1 MKKHVPYDKL
11 SKKAKKALDR
21 KERGQWGDI
30 RPVTRRIESE
40 KLYNRKKLPHI
51 GRDDAGAFCMCADY
65 WGRGSIARAMNAS
78 TAGEI
83 SSSSNS

>member
-11 SKKAKKALDR
+11 SKKAKKAVDR

-51 GRDDAGAFCMCADY
+51 GRDDAGASFCLNYYRAMF
-65 WGRGSIARAMNAS
+65 RARAINAS
-78 TAGEI
+78 TAGAI
-83 SSSSNS
+83 SPSSNS